1 MFILSS
7 ISSGLK
13 FGWLNHTSNFEN
25 SETKVFKIIQFLGG
39 ISNNDE
45 PGGGEGEQDSTG
57 HSNFESKIK
66 VSIYIWCAFN
76 DY

>member
-45 PGGGEGEQDSTG
+45 PGGGGGNRIAQANPTL
-57 HSNFESKIK
+57 NPR
-66 VSIYIWCAFN
+66 
-76 DY
+76 